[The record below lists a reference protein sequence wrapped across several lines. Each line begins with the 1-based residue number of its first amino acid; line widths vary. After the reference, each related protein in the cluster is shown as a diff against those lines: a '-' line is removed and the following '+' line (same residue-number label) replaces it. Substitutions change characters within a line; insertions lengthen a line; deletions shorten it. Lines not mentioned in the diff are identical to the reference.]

1 MYAMISTRP
10 DIAFAVGQLSKYT
23 SNPSALHWQALGR
36 VFQYLKGTMD
46 YGLTYSGYPSVLKD
60 KLTLVELCSHL
71 YIEDSLRVQD
81 INKPKGNNVA
91 GPSVINMVEHNNS
104 TRYNDNKGKRK
115 HQDTKADPNKK
126 SKMTC
131 WKCRK
136 PGHLKK
142 NYKGRKVTNKANGLV
157 NGSSNSLKG
166 QNMFNKSLQIYY
178 VTYVS
183 ESYLVQDDDV
193 TKNLV
198 SSSILNNC
206 GYEQVVEF
214 DKFVLSK
221 HVIGFGYL
229 SNQMFMLNIVND
241 DISSA
246 FMSSSKLNYSILW
259 HARLGYVH
267 FKRMQDMSKD
277 RFSSVPRPSQRSL
290 IETEY
295 IDGSVVPKEVTEEV
309 VVQQHEPELRK
320 SKRNRTPK
328 NEVSDQHSYCI
339 NVEDDLKIFDEAM
352 KSQDVAF
359 RKEAINYEMD
369 SIIGNSTW
377 VLADLPLVST
387 LMDTSEKLMPNN
399 GQAVSQLEYSRVIGC
414 LILTYSGYPLVLKGY
429 TNVSWISNTEDN
441 SSTSGWVFLL
451 GGGKFSLASKKQTCI
466 TSSTMEYEFVALA
479 TTGKEAEW
487 LKNMI
492 IEIPLWSK
500 PITPISIRCN
510 SAAKLA
516 NAYSQMYNKN
526 SRHLGVR
533 HNMIRELI
541 MNEVLSIEF
550 VSGLKY
556 MFYNHPKDVLEPAK
570 KEDEIPSGSVPSE
583 DLSSTGKLISES
595 FSLNT
600 SAVQLVCSS

>member
-1 MYAMISTRP
+1 MGFQPELTVFDEVY
-10 DIAFAVGQLSKYT
+10 DILVA
-23 SNPSALHWQALGR
+23 SAL
-36 VFQYLKGTMD
+36 
-46 YGLTYSGYPSVLKD
+46 YSLSNKLKD
-60 KLTLVELCSHL
+60 TIRELSIRGLILSGHL
-71 YIEDSLRVQD
+71 HIEDSLRVRD

-91 GPSVINMVEHNNS
+91 GPSVVNMVEHNNS

-115 HQDTKADPNKK
+115 HQDTKADHNKK

-136 PGHLKK
+136 PGHLKGAIVHVCK
-142 NYKGRKVTNKANGLV
+142 DRYWFKTYESLND
-157 NGSSNSLKG
+157 GSILHMGN
-166 QNMFNKSLQIYY
+166 
-178 VTYVS
+178 
-183 ESYLVQDDDV
+183 E
-193 TKNLV
+193 KNLV

-229 SNQMFMLNIVND
+229 SNQMFRLNIVND

-277 RFSSVPRPSQRSL
+277 RFLSVPRPSQRSL

-320 SKRNRTPK
+320 RKRNRTPK
-328 NEVSDQHSYCI
+328 YFGPEFQLYLIEETRNEVSGQHSYCI

-359 RKEAINYEMD
+359 RKEAINNDMD
-369 SIIGNSTW
+369 SIIGNNTW

-414 LILTYSGYPLVLKGY
+414 LMYAITCTRPDIILIVGKISSGYPSVLKGY
-429 TNVSWISNTEDN
+429 TNASWISNTEDN

-487 LKNMI
+487 LKNVI
-492 IEIPLWSK
+492 LEIPLWSK

-516 NAYSQMYNKN
+516 KAYSQMYNES

-533 HNMIRELI
+533 HIMIREFI

-556 MFYNHPKDVLEPAK
+556 MFYNHPKDVLEPAE
-570 KEDEIPSGSVPSE
+570 KEDDI
-583 DLSSTGKLISES
+583 
-595 FSLNT
+595 FT
-600 SAVQLVCSS
+600 SQ